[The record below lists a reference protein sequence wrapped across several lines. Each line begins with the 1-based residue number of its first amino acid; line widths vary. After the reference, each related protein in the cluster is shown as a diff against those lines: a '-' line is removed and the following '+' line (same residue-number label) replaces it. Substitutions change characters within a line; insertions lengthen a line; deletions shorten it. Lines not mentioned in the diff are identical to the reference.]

1 MARHQQGPSGRLR
14 AECCRYGAARE
25 TINRKGVSQ
34 DWEIEN
40 GNFGMSV
47 SIAPLTPRDPRLRP
61 GEVRRHRPHSK
72 TLTVA
77 VSEWRS
83 PPS

>member
-1 MARHQQGPSGRLR
+1 M
-14 AECCRYGAARE
+14 E

-34 DWEIEN
+34 NREIEN

-61 GEVRRHRPHSK
+61 GEARRDRPYSKPFTAVRVALA
-72 TLTVA
+72 TVLTKA
-77 VSEWRS
+77 
-83 PPS
+83 PPGSATMMTAKPEVMSG